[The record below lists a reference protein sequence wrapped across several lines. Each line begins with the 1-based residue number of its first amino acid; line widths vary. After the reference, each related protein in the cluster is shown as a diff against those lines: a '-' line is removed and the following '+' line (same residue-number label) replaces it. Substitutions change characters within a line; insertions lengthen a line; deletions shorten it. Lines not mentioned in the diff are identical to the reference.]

1 MARRAADIPRP
12 TPPPGPFSA
21 AGEGTPTFYLSG
33 QVGEDPQTGKLVAG
47 DAADQARQSLTNVMA
62 VLAAVGKSEADVLR
76 VGLYLT
82 DMADF
87 AAVNAVYRE
96 FFAEPYPARTAI
108 GVAALPMGALFEADV
123 VVG

>member
-1 MARRAADIPRP
+1 MPRRAADVPRP

-21 AGEGTPTFYLSG
+21 AVEGTPAFFLSG
-33 QVGEDPQTGKLVAG
+33 QVGEDPRTGELVAG
-47 DAADQARQSLTNVMA
+47 GVGAQARQSLTNVMS

-87 AAVNAVYRE
+87 AEVNAVYRE
-96 FFAEPYPARTAI
+96 FFTEPYPARTAVA
-108 GVAALPMGALFEADV
+108 VAALPLGALFEADV